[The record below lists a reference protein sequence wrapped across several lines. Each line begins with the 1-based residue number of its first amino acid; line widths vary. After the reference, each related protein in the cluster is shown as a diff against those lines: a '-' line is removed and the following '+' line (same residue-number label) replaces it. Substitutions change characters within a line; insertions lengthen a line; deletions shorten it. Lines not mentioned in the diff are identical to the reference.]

1 MLLKSWIWQESENR
15 KISGSAQV
23 FFNHFLHLAIGWVEL
38 ITEEKERNV
47 RFFVY
52 AWEKVDR
59 IVRSSSGGV
68 LELED
73 SDDDSTNGEG
83 HAQGPEHEAI
93 HPAL

>member
-1 MLLKSWIWQESENR
+1 MD
-15 KISGSAQV
+15 
-23 FFNHFLHLAIGWVEL
+23 WVDL
-38 ITEEKERNV
+38 IIKEKERNV
-47 RFFVY
+47 WFFRSRLG
-52 AWEKVDR
+52 EVDG
-59 IVRSSSGGV
+59 IIRSSSA

>member
-1 MLLKSWIWQESENR
+1 MEQAEDEQE
-15 KISGSAQV
+15 I
-23 FFNHFLHLAIGWVEL
+23 FLQLGRAWVEL

-47 RFFVY
+47 RLFVH
-52 AWEKVDR
+52 AWEKVDG
-59 IVRSSSGGV
+59 IVRSSCGGV

-73 SDDDSTNGEG
+73 SDDDSTNSEG

>member
-1 MLLKSWIWQESENR
+1 MPVIYAVLAEVIEWIGLIWSSER
-15 KISGSAQV
+15 KRGT
-23 FFNHFLHLAIGWVEL
+23 FG
-38 ITEEKERNV
+38 
-47 RFFVY
+47 FFVH
-52 AWEKVDR
+52 AWEKVDG
-59 IVRSSSGGV
+59 IIRSSSA

>member
-1 MLLKSWIWQESENR
+1 MF
-15 KISGSAQV
+15 G
-23 FFNHFLHLAIGWVEL
+23 
-38 ITEEKERNV
+38 
-47 RFFVY
+47 FFVH
-52 AWEKVDR
+52 AWEEVDG
-59 IVRSSSGGV
+59 IIRSSSA

>member
-1 MLLKSWIWQESENR
+1 M
-15 KISGSAQV
+15 
-23 FFNHFLHLAIGWVEL
+23 GWVEL
-38 ITEEKERNV
+38 ITKEKERNV

-59 IVRSSSGGV
+59 IIRSSSGGV

-73 SDDDSTNGEG
+73 SDDDSTKGEG
-83 HAQGPEHEAI
+83 HAQRPEHEAI